1 MTTSNTTA
9 LYNKLIE
16 LFEASDEKAAKSF
29 LAQHVKEFPEDI
41 QKKIVFAL
49 FEDAL
54 ESKADTD
61 ARVAEIQQEGL
72 DAIKSIED
80 KENTF
85 KDKQKVSKL
94 RSLLGL

>member
-1 MTTSNTTA
+1 MTTTNPTA
-9 LYNKLIE
+9 LYNKLVE
-16 LFEASDEKAAKSF
+16 LFEAGDEKAAKSF

-41 QKKIVFAL
+41 QKKIIFAL

-54 ESKADTD
+54 ETKVDTD
-61 ARVAEIQQEGL
+61 ARIAEIQQEGI
-72 DAIKSIED
+72 DSIKSIED